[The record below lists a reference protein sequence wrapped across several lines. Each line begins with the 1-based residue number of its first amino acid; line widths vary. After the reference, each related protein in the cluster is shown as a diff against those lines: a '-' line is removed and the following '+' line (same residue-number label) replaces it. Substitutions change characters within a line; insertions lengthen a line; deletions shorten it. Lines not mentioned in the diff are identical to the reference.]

1 MWGTGARPARRLWPE
16 PGAGGAGAG
25 GEGRAEGVCCCLG
38 GVRGGLGAAP
48 AGGCCRSGGDS
59 RGGRAV
65 DCWSGAHGRC
75 RGGGRKSPPGSLGR
89 SQGRRRG
96 QDAHPSPGPPPFSA
110 VSRSDFPPSLFRR
123 PFRCL
128 PQGCRGD
135 SPRRGCSRVFVPG
148 VARVRA
154 AHASGPRSSRD
165 DGKPREAC
173 PRGPLHLGV
182 PPKMFSSWVLL
193 ANVLEPFENVL
204 LSPQNRVFFQLLC
217 FVPTIHSSLLFFRD
231 SFPHC

>member
-1 MWGTGARPARRLWPE
+1 MSCRGHTVRGTGARPARRLWPE

-38 GVRGGLGAAP
+38 GVRGGPGAAP

-75 RGGGRKSPPGSLGR
+75 RGGGRKSTPGSLGR
-89 SQGRRRG
+89 SQGRR
-96 QDAHPSPGPPPFSA
+96 PSPGPPPFSA

-154 AHASGPRSSRD
+154 AHASGPRSSRN
-165 DGKPREAC
+165 DGKPREASP
-173 PRGPLHLGV
+173 PRPS
-182 PPKMFSSWVLL
+182 PSWG
-193 ANVLEPFENVL
+193 
-204 LSPQNRVFFQLLC
+204 SPQNVLIVG
-217 FVPTIHSSLLFFRD
+217 FVGKCVGTF
-231 SFPHC
+231 